1 MTRSEYVEEAR
12 IELERIKA
20 TMRVARIPYY
30 GPLPGSSFPSN
41 KPEADYECSVHV
53 PATNGCM
60 IETWYFQAKDPA
72 QLRWLVEF
80 LVTQTKI
87 RECSVH
93 ARKVKPIVTFRS
105 RQDIDLYYLEYYH
118 SLSPDDEKA
127 WAVQK
132 KKRLEAWEIQK
143 QKRLERKR
151 NEEEDDPYDE
161 EYIPSASARD
171 YGPSNPWDA
180 PGMSVSDFLPGV
192 NYRSRTR

>member
-1 MTRSEYVEEAR
+1 MSRSEYIEETR
-12 IELERIKA
+12 EELKRIK
-20 TMRVARIPYY
+20 TVMQLARIPYY

-41 KPEADYECSVHV
+41 KPEADYECNIKIPSR
-53 PATNGCM
+53 NGCM

-80 LVTQTKI
+80 LVTKTKLH
-87 RECSVH
+87 ECSVH
-93 ARKVKPIVTFRS
+93 AKKVKPIVTFRS

-127 WAVQK
+127 WAIQK
-132 KKRLEAWEIQK
+132 KTRLDRQRAEEIKSQ
-143 QKRLERKR
+143 
-151 NEEEDDPYDE
+151 DMDE
-161 EYIPSASARD
+161 YAPSSTAGD

-192 NYRSRTR
+192 SGISHIKRRKTKVI

>member
-12 IELERIKA
+12 SELERIKA
-20 TMRVARIPYY
+20 TMRLARIPYY

-80 LVTQTKI
+80 LVTQTKL

-93 ARKVKPIVTFRS
+93 ARKVKPIVTFRC

-127 WAVQK
+127 WEVQK
-132 KKRLEAWEIQK
+132 K
-143 QKRLERKR
+143 ERIEKAKEEELQHK
-151 NEEEDDPYDE
+151 EEEDT
-161 EYIPSASARD
+161 PSSSFGD
-171 YGPSNPWDA
+171 YGPGNPWDA
-180 PGMSVSDFLPGV
+180 PGMSVSDFVPGV
-192 NYRSRTR
+192 TIETRIQPRTPKSR